1 MQPDRV
7 HQSDVPQRMNPG
19 LKPGSLQAQTG
30 ALEAC
35 GASRLQ
41 LPPRSGGHGWSLSA
55 IFSIRPSTI
64 APQLQTQPF
73 HGKIRIFLTRKC
85 RDPAVISYRTIRKLV
100 GETSLERKCRF
111 LFGIALLCLI
121 TTSFWWYAS
130 LTRSMVELQQVEAA
144 RLMVPRLLQQLH
156 YTRFLKPLGEPA
168 TGAASADNPSILLA
182 AFQKSMP
189 AVTDRPAWDL
199 RRITGAGQDE
209 HEYEARLRF
218 ENRDSPVDE
227 HAKILTENGTR
238 VLYYY
243 SAIRMEANCIL
254 CHQSDGAIRD
264 GLPSNLMS
272 VFNQA
277 ALSGGT
283 PAETNSDVSGQL
295 PADAALNAAFS
306 RPLDRPPLYGIA
318 TVTLPMDTVDG
329 QLAHNRAVLLATAI
343 LTSFLA
349 MLTAWAIVRFI
360 IVRPVQHLKDV
371 SDEIARGNLNLR
383 ADISTGDE
391 FEELSHAFNRMLRHM
406 MTVNDELRTANDNL
420 DAKIDQLAQANMEL
434 FNNNRLKDDFLATIS
449 HELRTPLNSILGF
462 SDILQTAPNLDDR
475 QRRYVSNIQTSGQ
488 SLMVQ
493 INDLLDLAKIESGKM
508 EIHPG
513 ALRLE
518 EILELQVQ
526 QMLPLADRRRIDLRM
541 DPPRPPLPEL
551 FQDRGKI
558 SQIVNNLLS
567 NAIKFTP
574 EGGRVRISSRIIDA
588 TTVSFSV
595 EDTGIGIPLQEQE
608 HIFEKFRQ
616 GSTAPGGRDHT
627 TREYEGTGLG
637 LSIVRELSR
646 LLGGDVSLV
655 SEFGKGSVFSVRLP
669 IDVPLRKVTSEPA
682 QESRPLP
689 SPPTITSSDLLTNTV
704 TAATT
709 ATPPTRRT
717 LDIQTIG
724 GNR

>member
-1 MQPDRV
+1 M
-7 HQSDVPQRMNPG
+7 
-19 LKPGSLQAQTG
+19 
-30 ALEAC
+30 
-35 GASRLQ
+35 
-41 LPPRSGGHGWSLSA
+41 
-55 IFSIRPSTI
+55 
-64 APQLQTQPF
+64 
-73 HGKIRIFLTRKC
+73 
-85 RDPAVISYRTIRKLV
+85 ISYRTIRKLV

-130 LTRSMVELQQVEAA
+130 LTRSMVELQQIEAA

-156 YTRFLKPLGEPA
+156 FTRFLKPSGDSQQSSPVPGDPGGRPPDITPLQPESPSTAQLLSTPEKPPA
-168 TGAASADNPSILLA
+168 DGPENPPPTDGPAALLD
-182 AFQKSMP
+182 AFQQVMP
-189 AVTDRPAWDL
+189 AVTDRPTWDL
-199 RRITGAGQDE
+199 RPVAGAGQNE

-218 ENRDSPVDE
+218 ENRENPADE
-227 HAKILTENGTR
+227 YSKILEENGGR
-238 VLYYY
+238 VLYYF
-243 SAIRMEANCIL
+243 SAVRMEANCIL
-254 CHQSDGAIRD
+254 CHHPDGVIRS
-264 GLPSNLMS
+264 GLPSSQLTA
-272 VFNQA
+272 FNRA
-277 ALSGGT
+277 SPIGRAGPTDTSEE
-283 PAETNSDVSGQL
+283 AGQL
-295 PADAALNAAFS
+295 PADPALNAAFTAS
-306 RPLDRPPLYGIA
+306 PEPAPLYGIA
-318 TVTLPMDTVDG
+318 TITLPMDTVDS

-360 IVRPVQHLKDV
+360 IVKPVQHLKDV

-406 MTVNDELRTANDNL
+406 MTVNDELRSLNENL

-508 EIHPG
+508 EIHP
-513 ALRLE
+513 ATLRLE

-526 QMLPLADRRRIDLRM
+526 QMLPIADRRRIDLRM
-541 DPPRPPLPEL
+541 EPPRPQLPEL

-567 NAIKFTP
+567 NAVKFTP
-574 EGGRVRISSRIIDA
+574 EGGRVRVSAKILDPA
-588 TTVSFSV
+588 TVSFSV

-669 IDVPLRKVTSEPA
+669 VEVPLRRTNAEPA
-682 QESRPLP
+682 PELRPLP
-689 SPPTITSSDLLTNTV
+689 APPTITSSDLITQ
-704 TAATT
+704 AAS
-709 ATPPTRRT
+709 ASTPSLVPRRT